1 MPRAEEVPS
10 RNFQASYRDTY
21 GRHSRI
27 LTQHPFQSPLAYFCH
42 NGWKT
47 YLRSQF
53 PEQLGGP
60 TTQAEVPKRVMFLSK
75 QGKACHNKSPS
86 LWSSHFFL
94 PGTQIR
100 CLEVQQPTCDHETSW
115 QMKATV
121 LRMVT
126 QRDSRSQEAA
136 APALSWPHLDFY
148 VRWENTFLIAP
159 QFLIFAVK
167 HVPNC
172 QSMVYEIKGVTKPQ
186 TIRQP
191 RLSSQIILN
200 PRVLCF

>member
-1 MPRAEEVPS
+1 MWLTLKD
-10 RNFQASYRDTY
+10 SYST
-21 GRHSRI
+21 
-27 LTQHPFQSPLAYFCH
+27 PFPITFLAYFCH

-47 YLRSQF
+47 YLKSQF
-53 PEQLGGP
+53 PEQLGWPHDTG
-60 TTQAEVPKRVMFLSK
+60 RGSK
-75 QGKACHNKSPS
+75 EGYVSLKTRQGMPQQKVLP

-100 CLEVQQPTCDHETSW
+100 RLEVQQPTCDRETSW

-136 APALSWPHLDFY
+136 APALSWPHLDFT
-148 VRWENTFLIAP
+148 WDEKNTPLIAP

-172 QSMVYEIKGVTKPQ
+172 HSIVYEIKE
-186 TIRQP
+186 
-191 RLSSQIILN
+191 
-200 PRVLCF
+200 